1 MAKSNKLANLIKE
14 LVKQEVKKQVTEIF
28 IKEGVKSMTESA
40 SKNDVM
46 EVLPKRKSK
55 PKKEVTY
62 TKNPVLNDILNETA
76 RTLGSTT
83 ETSEQEVSFTSQ
95 NAQGFN
101 RSNLASMMGYED
113 FTPEGQRESVAQQ
126 PAQSMGISM
135 DDLPDAV
142 SKALTKD
149 YSGLMK
155 KIDEKKNRKEG
166 FRP

>member
-1 MAKSNKLANLIKE
+1 MAKSNKLANLIRE

-76 RTLGSTT
+76 NAGTDEYEEYPTMTGKPFDSTRMA
-83 ETSEQEVSFTSQ
+83 E
-95 NAQGFN
+95 A
-101 RSNLASMMGYED
+101 MGYGGMLGD
-113 FTPEGQRESVAQQ
+113 AESRRKQAAIQTAQ
-126 PAQSMGISM
+126 
-135 DDLPDAV
+135 AV
-142 SKALTKD
+142 GADTNNEAVQNVMQDLTKD
-149 YSGLMK
+149 YRGVMK
-155 KIDEKKNRKEG
+155 ALDKKDGKI
-166 FRP
+166 